1 MLRPGCIALGLAHLP
16 WLALL
21 AWLTSVSWFLTDD
34 AFISFR
40 YVRNLLNGH
49 GLVFNAGERVEGYSN
64 FLWVLELAAIW
75 RLLDIR
81 PEHAAPWLSVLFT
94 AGTLA
99 LMLWLIAR
107 LPGLRM
113 RGLVSWMALGFVC
126 GSATFAVWTS
136 GGGLETRQFTFFIV
150 LAVVC
155 LSLYRNRRWGLLAAS
170 ASLALASLTRPEGP
184 LIAACCF
191 AWFGALQ
198 LLDALNG
205 LRRDAETQDVSIV
218 EAIAAISRRID
229 WRGLVCLIA
238 PFALIVGAHFLFR
251 YAYYGEWLPNT
262 YYAKHVRPWYE
273 SGFKYLW
280 AAAIETGLYLL
291 LPLAWG
297 ALRARWRGWRDASDD
312 GYALILLIVAA
323 HMLYLARIGGDYFG
337 FRPMDFYW
345 PLLAVPAVE
354 GITRLGA
361 WIADKLRQIRINARE
376 RAFRIRL
383 SVDSA
388 QSGHSANPIWAR
400 LCTLL
405 LFVPVLFYASAMQW
419 ALMFEL
425 NSGNHEW
432 DVHVDIDERSAG
444 WLLAAPGMKALTA
457 VSNDLREAMHLNL
470 VALRFTTHRIV
481 ADWKIGLFQP
491 YENMER
497 GIIPDD
503 AVMLGIAIGV
513 APYYLSELTIVDVFG
528 LTDAVIA
535 RAPSEYSNREREI
548 AHDRRPPLGY
558 LKERGVNIEIKDA
571 ADSAEQA
578 LARAQYAVKV
588 GPSLWMPFDS
598 PNDPWVFNRF
608 SGQTLSWDVPA
619 FSKTHPTIPSDNQLL
634 HPDGRTLSGERFI
647 GDFESGMNGWRIE
660 GDAVTNHADLE
671 SYKRQQDIIGNIG
684 PGFLTSYHPADGDIL
699 TGGAISPEFT
709 AEADQ
714 YLAFRIAGGMG
725 DSVGARL
732 LSDGEEVK
740 VWRGQN
746 TEWFRTVIHPLADF
760 AGKTLRLQLF
770 DNETSGWGH
779 IMLDHV
785 LILSGNA
792 LAFSKTHPTIPSDN
806 QVILPDGRLVIGE
819 RFIGDFEIGINGWR
833 VEGDAVTNHADFE
846 SYKGQQYI
854 IGNIGHGFLT
864 SYHPADGDILTGSAI
879 SPEFTAK
886 ADQHLAFLIAGGM
899 GVGVG
904 ARLLSDGE
912 EVKVWR
918 GQNTEHFRQ
927 VIHPL
932 AELAGSTLQLQL
944 FDNETGGWGH
954 IMLDHVLILE

>member
-75 RLLDIR
+75 RILDIR

-94 AGTLA
+94 ALTLA

-170 ASLALASLTRPEGP
+170 LGLALASLTRPEGP

-191 AWFGALQ
+191 GWFGALQ

-205 LRRDAETQDVSIV
+205 LRRASEPQGVGLGDAIV
-218 EAIAAISRRID
+218 ATARRID
-229 WRGLVCLIA
+229 WRGLLCLIA
-238 PFALIVGAHFLFR
+238 PFAVIVVAHFLFR

-297 ALRARWRGWRDASDD
+297 ALRARRRDASDD

-323 HMLYLARIGGDYFG
+323 HMLYLARVGGDHFG

-361 WIADKLRQIRINARE
+361 WIADKLRDIRIN
-376 RAFRIRL
+376 RL

-432 DVHVDIDERSAG
+432 DAHIDLDERNAG

-457 VSNDLREAMHLNL
+457 VSNDLRSDMDQNIVGKRFGNHRRIAD
-470 VALRFTTHRIV
+470 LRIRR
-481 ADWKIGLFQP
+481 FQP

-503 AVMLGIAIGV
+503 AVMPAKALGIRFYYIPELRAIDM
-513 APYYLSELTIVDVFG
+513 YG
-528 LTDAVIA
+528 LTDAAIA
-535 RAPSEYSNREREI
+535 RTPSNHKSNSERRM
-548 AHDRRPPLGY
+548 AHDRHPPPGY
-558 LKERGVNIEIKDA
+558 LKERGANIIVYRA
-571 ADSAEQA
+571 ARTAEQA
-578 LARAQYAVKV
+578 LDRAQYALQV
-588 GPSLWMPFDS
+588 GPNLWMPFDS
-598 PNDPWVFNRF
+598 PNDPWALSRF
-608 SGQTLSWDVPA
+608 SGQTLFHNGS
-619 FSKTHPTIPSDNQLL
+619 FLKTHPTIPSDNRLL
-634 HPDGRTLSGERFI
+634 HPDGRTLFGERFI
-647 GDFESGMNGWRIE
+647 GDFESGINGWRIE
-660 GDAVTNHADLE
+660 GDAVTNHADFEL
-671 SYKRQQDIIGNIG
+671 YLGRYDIIGNIG
-684 PGFLTSYHPADGDIL
+684 PGILTSHHPTDGDIL
-699 TGGAISPEFT
+699 TGSAASPEFT

-714 YLAFRIAGGMG
+714 YLAFLIAGGMG
-725 DSVGARL
+725 D
-732 LSDGEEVK
+732 
-740 VWRGQN
+740 
-746 TEWFRTVIHPLADF
+746 
-760 AGKTLRLQLF
+760 
-770 DNETSGWGH
+770 
-779 IMLDHV
+779 
-785 LILSGNA
+785 
-792 LAFSKTHPTIPSDN
+792 
-806 QVILPDGRLVIGE
+806 
-819 RFIGDFEIGINGWR
+819 
-833 VEGDAVTNHADFE
+833 
-846 SYKGQQYI
+846 
-854 IGNIGHGFLT
+854 
-864 SYHPADGDILTGSAI
+864 
-879 SPEFTAK
+879 
-886 ADQHLAFLIAGGM
+886 
-899 GVGVG
+899 GVG

-912 EVKVWR
+912 EVEVWR
-918 GQNTEHFRQ
+918 GQNSEWFRQ
-927 VIHPL
+927 VIYPL

-944 FDNETGGWGH
+944 FDNETGYFGH

>member
-1 MLRPGCIALGLAHLP
+1 MRPLLRPGCIALGLAHLP

-49 GLVFNAGERVEGYSN
+49 GLVFNVGERVEGYSN
-64 FLWVLELAAIW
+64 FLWILELAAVW
-75 RLLDIR
+75 RILDIP
-81 PEHAAPWLSVLFT
+81 PERAAPWLSVLFT
-94 AGTLA
+94 AGTLV
-99 LMLWLIAR
+99 LMLWWIAR
-107 LPGLRM
+107 LPSLRM
-113 RGLVSWMALGFVC
+113 RGLVSWMALALVC

-170 ASLALASLTRPEGP
+170 VSLALASLTRPEGP

-205 LRRDAETQDVSIV
+205 LRRAAETQDVSIV

-297 ALRARWRGWRDASDD
+297 ALRARRRDARD
-312 GYALILLIVAA
+312 GSYALILLIVAA
-323 HMLYLARIGGDYFG
+323 HMLYLARIGGDHFG

-361 WIADKLRQIRINARE
+361 WIADKLRDIRIN
-376 RAFRIRL
+376 RL

-432 DVHVDIDERSAG
+432 DAHIDLDERNAG
-444 WLLAAPGMKALTA
+444 WLLAAPGMNALTA
-457 VSNDLREAMHLNL
+457 VSNDLRSDMDQNIVGKRFGNHRRITD
-470 VALRFTTHRIV
+470 LRIRR
-481 ADWKIGLFQP
+481 FQP

-503 AVMLGIAIGV
+503 AVMPAKALGIRFYYIPELRAIDM
-513 APYYLSELTIVDVFG
+513 YG
-528 LTDAVIA
+528 LTDAAIA
-535 RAPSEYSNREREI
+535 RTPSNHKSNSERRM
-548 AHDRRPPLGY
+548 AHDRHPPPGY
-558 LKERGVNIEIKDA
+558 LKERGANIIVYRA
-571 ADSAEQA
+571 ARTAEQA
-578 LARAQYAVKV
+578 LDRAQYALQV
-588 GPSLWMPFDS
+588 GPNLWMPFDS
-598 PNDPWVFNRF
+598 PNDPWALSRF
-608 SGQTLSWDVPA
+608 SGQTL
-619 FSKTHPTIPSDNQLL
+619 FH
-634 HPDGRTLSGERFI
+634 
-647 GDFESGMNGWRIE
+647 NG
-660 GDAVTNHADLE
+660 
-671 SYKRQQDIIGNIG
+671 S
-684 PGFLTSYHPADGDIL
+684 FL
-699 TGGAISPEFT
+699 
-709 AEADQ
+709 
-714 YLAFRIAGGMG
+714 
-725 DSVGARL
+725 
-732 LSDGEEVK
+732 
-740 VWRGQN
+740 
-746 TEWFRTVIHPLADF
+746 
-760 AGKTLRLQLF
+760 
-770 DNETSGWGH
+770 
-779 IMLDHV
+779 
-785 LILSGNA
+785 
-792 LAFSKTHPTIPSDN
+792 KTHPTIPSDN

-819 RFIGDFEIGINGWR
+819 RFIGDFESGINGWR
-833 VEGDAVTNHADFE
+833 IEGDAVTNHADFE
-846 SYKGQQYI
+846 LYRGRYDI
-854 IGNIGHGFLT
+854 IGNIGPGILT
-864 SYHPADGDILTGSAI
+864 SHHPTDGDILTGSAA
-879 SPEFTAK
+879 SPEFTAE

-899 GVGVG
+899 GDGVG

-912 EVKVWR
+912 EVEVWR
-918 GQNTEHFRQ
+918 GQNSEWFRQ
-927 VIHPL
+927 VIYPL

-944 FDNETGGWGH
+944 FDNETGYFGH

>member
-1 MLRPGCIALGLAHLP
+1 MRPLLRPGCIALGLAHLP

-155 LSLYRNRRWGLLAAS
+155 LILYRNRRWGLLAAS

-297 ALRARWRGWRDASDD
+297 ALRARRRDARD
-312 GYALILLIVAA
+312 GAYALILLIVAA
-323 HMLYLARIGGDYFG
+323 HMLYLARIGGDHFG

-361 WIADKLRQIRINARE
+361 WIADKLRDIRIN
-376 RAFRIRL
+376 RL

-388 QSGHSANPIWAR
+388 QAGHSANPIWAR

-425 NSGNHEW
+425 NSENHEW
-432 DVHVDIDERSAG
+432 DAHIDLDERNAG

-457 VSNDLREAMHLNL
+457 VSNDLREAMHLNS
-470 VALRFTTHRIV
+470 VALRFTTHRIL

-503 AVMLGIAIGV
+503 AVMAAITIGIT
-513 APYYLSELTIVDVFG
+513 PYYLSELTIVDMVG

-535 RAPSEYSNREREI
+535 RVPSRHSNGERII
-548 AHDRRPPLGY
+548 AHDRWPPPGY
-558 LKERGVNIEIKDA
+558 LEERGVNIEIKDA

-588 GPSLWMPFDS
+588 GPNLWMPFDS
-598 PNDPWVFNRF
+598 TDGPWVFNRF
-608 SGQTLSWDVPA
+608 SGQTLSWDVSA

-634 HPDGRTLSGERFI
+634 HPAGGTLSGERFI

-660 GDAVTNHADLE
+660 GDAVTNHADFE
-671 SYKRQQDIIGNIG
+671 SYKLQQDIIGNIG
-684 PGFLTSYHPADGDIL
+684 P
-699 TGGAISPEFT
+699 
-709 AEADQ
+709 
-714 YLAFRIAGGMG
+714 
-725 DSVGARL
+725 
-732 LSDGEEVK
+732 
-740 VWRGQN
+740 
-746 TEWFRTVIHPLADF
+746 
-760 AGKTLRLQLF
+760 
-770 DNETSGWGH
+770 
-779 IMLDHV
+779 
-785 LILSGNA
+785 
-792 LAFSKTHPTIPSDN
+792 
-806 QVILPDGRLVIGE
+806 
-819 RFIGDFEIGINGWR
+819 
-833 VEGDAVTNHADFE
+833 
-846 SYKGQQYI
+846 
-854 IGNIGHGFLT
+854 GFLT

-899 GVGVG
+899 GDGVGV
-904 ARLLSDGE
+904 RLLSDGDQ
-912 EVKVWR
+912 VAVWR
-918 GQNTEHFRQ
+918 GQNTEQFRQ
-927 VIHPL
+927 VIHPI
-932 AELAGSTLQLQL
+932 AELAGKTLRLQL